1 MTSLIQLT
9 WDLESVARDLFGHGQ
24 VGNRSI
30 QMVLLLHGSPGLSP
44 SAAAEALGIPR
55 SAVSRVLNRLES
67 DGLVDRRVDQTDH
80 RVVKIQLTVGALGL
94 VEDFEERLSEMLVD
108 LAPMLRELAGMLG
121 VESASPEPSPSTG
134 LQAAFGMARAGA
146 TFIEDIQ
153 PMMLRYGVREVRDR
167 FLLALLHDRGPLRP
181 IELARDLEVTSG
193 GVNAVLERLEGAG
206 LVSRAASPHLD
217 DGRAVL
223 VHLTPRGREASE
235 LALRS
240 LERHARHLGES
251 IISASRLTKP
261 DTVAEVAFRM
271 QLS

>member
-1 MTSLIQLT
+1 
-9 WDLESVARDLFGHGQ
+9 
-24 VGNRSI
+24 
-30 QMVLLLHGSPGLSP
+30 
-44 SAAAEALGIPR
+44 
-55 SAVSRVLNRLES
+55 
-67 DGLVDRRVDQTDH
+67 
-80 RVVKIQLTVGALGL
+80 
-94 VEDFEERLSEMLVD
+94 MLVD